1 MSYRVMIVEDDSSI
15 AQTMVLA
22 LRLIPNV
29 EVDRAYNGE
38 EALRLWNEKPADV
51 LLTDYH
57 MREMT
62 GMELVRH
69 LRDNNFTQPM
79 IMITAYDSV
88 ELQREARE
96 AGVTE
101 VIAKPFF
108 IDQLIDRVSEL
119 LGQSKVLGGN

>member
-38 EALRLWNEKPADV
+38 EALRLWTEKPADV

-69 LRDNNFTQPM
+69 LRANNFTQPM

-96 AGVTE
+96 AGVTQ
-101 VIAKPFF
+101 VIGKPFF

-119 LGQSKVLGGN
+119 LGQSKVIGS

>member
-1 MSYRVMIVEDDSSI
+1 MIVEDDSSI

-38 EALRLWNEKPADV
+38 EALRLWTEKPADV

-69 LRDNNFTQPM
+69 LRANNYTQPM

-96 AGVTE
+96 AGVTQ
-101 VIAKPFF
+101 VIGKPFF

-119 LGQSKVLGGN
+119 LGQSKVIGS

>member
-29 EVDRAYNGE
+29 EVERAYNGE
-38 EALRLWNEKPADV
+38 EALRLWTEKPADV

-69 LRDNNFTQPM
+69 LRANNFTQPM

-96 AGVTE
+96 AGVTQ
-101 VIAKPFF
+101 VIGKPFF

-119 LGQSKVLGGN
+119 LGQSKVIGS